1 MCLGEIGQV
10 SALGDGGV
18 ALIAVADVERRVLL
32 ATLDE
37 TVALGDWLVVHSG
50 FALARLDPDEAAAA
64 LTLRA
69 TPVDPAATPP
79 HAVTERSGS
88 RADPEP
94 PAPVSSAPGDGV
106 ARFARYAY
114 PPNALGYCGPSG
126 TDALPPVVRAEERDR
141 VRRAARRFDG
151 AWPYLSAIA
160 AAHGIPDP
168 LDGRVVQ
175 AYWIGGPLLDGIGP
189 LLADPTVATRL
200 AHVAA
205 PVWPVLSEALGA
217 GGLPHHSFHVFS
229 VYPWLR
235 LLRAGRAPEPLH
247 VLDRCRIRW
256 GQVVSVAGDT
266 AVLRVRPLTWD
277 GAHLDSGPTSSG
289 TGPSRPGRPADGA
302 RSASWPMVFPALGL
316 GVRAAQER
324 RRGDLAPHLA
334 GPSAAGAGQMR
345 SEAVP
350 DAGHRP
356 HTP

>member
-1 MCLGEIGQV
+1 M
-10 SALGDGGV
+10 
-18 ALIAVADVERRVLL
+18 
-32 ATLDE
+32 
-37 TVALGDWLVVHSG
+37 
-50 FALARLDPDEAAAA
+50 
-64 LTLRA
+64 
-69 TPVDPAATPP
+69 
-79 HAVTERSGS
+79 TERSGS

-94 PAPVSSAPGDGV
+94 PAPVSTAPEDGV

-168 LDGRVVQ
+168 LDARVVQ

-200 AHVAA
+200 AHLAA

-277 GAHLDSGPTSSG
+277 GARLDLGPPRPERVRRGLGGTRTAPNLHPGQWCSLHWDWVCEPLKNADVETLRRTSQ
-289 TGPSRPGRPADGA
+289 AQ
-302 RSASWPMVFPALGL
+302 VQLGL
-316 GVRAAQER
+316 AK
-324 RRGDLAPHLA
+324 
-334 GPSAAGAGQMR
+334 
-345 SEAVP
+345 SEAVA